1 MEKTTEQRIADELNE
16 TPKIVE
22 IGGKKFQVK
31 PLTFGQLLDIS
42 AEVSQIRDITKDD
55 AGPDL
60 IGATIEHIEDVERML
75 NIALIVMFRK
85 PEDREENRKFI
96 RENLGEAEYTALQ
109 EMYTERLNTAF
120 FLANII
126 FLKRELNLTKPTKV
140 TAPQQSGTEQ

>member
-16 TPKIVE
+16 TPKIVV
-22 IGGKKFQVK
+22 IGEKEFHVK

-42 AEVSQIRDITKDD
+42 AEVSQIKDITKDD
-55 AGPDL
+55 AGRDIL
-60 IGATIEHIEDVERML
+60 SITIEHIDDIERML

-85 PEDREENRKFI
+85 PEDREANRKFI
-96 RENLGEAEYTALQ
+96 RENLGGSEYTALQ

-126 FLKRELNLTKPTKV
+126 FLKRELNLTKPTKA